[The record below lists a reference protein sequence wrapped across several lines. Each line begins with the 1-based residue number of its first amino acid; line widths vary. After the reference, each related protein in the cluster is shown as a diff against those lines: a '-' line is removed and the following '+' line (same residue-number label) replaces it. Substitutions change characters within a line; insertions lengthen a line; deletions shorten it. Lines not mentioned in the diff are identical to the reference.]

1 MRLVWKVYLG
11 VMLVLW
17 LLVATIILNS
27 NIRPAVAILSVN
39 SWNIVASYPADSYS
53 VDAVSCITTS
63 ILCVSVGNEQISNAT
78 QPMNAVV
85 AVSTDG
91 GISWTQGTLPSG
103 ISSLD
108 GMSCASTS
116 FCLAVGQ
123 NSGNN
128 GVVAVSTDGG
138 ISWTQG
144 TLPSGISSLD
154 GVSCVSTSFCVITG
168 ATTGNMPAVLISTT
182 GGTSWTQETLPSGIT
197 MLNGVSCSSTALCE
211 LVGGFVLNIGY
222 TASGVMAFSSN
233 AGLSWSLATLPPNQ
247 PNLSS
252 VSCYSNTFCNAVGAN
267 TILKSTDGSTWSQ
280 ISVPTGTFNLS
291 SVFCGS
297 DTFCTAVGGNAD
309 LFTDN
314 GSTWNIG
321 SFPSGAFVINGV
333 SCLSTTSC
341 VAVGEN
347 TVGNIAY
354 SMATL
359 NGSSTWSSYPMLLS
373 VEVLNSVNCVTTS
386 FCVSVGQ
393 NNSGTAT
400 AVTSTNGGSTWTTG
414 TVPTG
419 VTVLNSVNCVTTSF
433 CVSVGQNNS
442 GTATAV
448 TSTNGGSNWTTG
460 TVPTGVTVL
469 NSVNCVTTSF
479 CVSVG
484 QNNSTSPG
492 SYILLTVPIISYV
505 TPNSGL
511 TTGGTNVTIVGLNLF
526 STVSVS
532 FGSIPASSF
541 TVISNDEIIAVS
553 PGVAATGV
561 VNIIVTTTSANT
573 PVNSADEFNY
583 INPGYFHSISPVRI
597 CDTRAINIPYVTS
610 NECNSSGPETLGSG
624 SVLNIPIVGQASIP
638 SNAIAVVANVTV
650 TNTTANGGYLT
661 LFPGLESA
669 VPNSSNLNWNS
680 GQTVANLVTVPIGPN
695 GAIQAY
701 NFMGQADVIIDLA
714 GYYGPNSTSGLTLGE
729 YFPVTPFRICD
740 TRQIGT
746 GVAQNQCNN
755 SSTNSPIGPNQ
766 SISVQFGGN
775 GVIPSSGV
783 SAVAINIT
791 AIVPTTAGGGY
802 LTAFPSGSTQP
813 NVSNV
818 NFGQDQTIA
827 NRAIVQLS
835 STGSISIYN
844 YNGDTNIAVD
854 VVGYYMEGTTS
865 NVGSLFVPINPDR
878 ICDTRAI
885 NNPTVQSNQCNLN
898 GPQTLISAGELM
910 VQVSGVGPIPTN
922 IVAAEANVTVTNTDA
937 NGGFLTIFPTGNS
950 VPNIS
955 DLNWSSGVTIANN
968 CIITLSSAGSFTAY
982 NFIGT
987 ADVIVDVSGYFITA

>member
-1 MRLVWKVYLG
+1 MRLVWKVYFG
-11 VMLVLW
+11 VTLVLW
-17 LLVATIILNS
+17 LLVATIILNPD
-27 NIRPAVAILSVN
+27 IRPAVAIPSSN
-39 SWNIVASYPADSYS
+39 SWNIVASYPADSYT
-53 VDAVSCITTS
+53 VDAVSCIATS
-63 ILCVSVGNEQISNAT
+63 IFCVSVGDEQISNAT
-78 QPMNAVV
+78 QPMTA
-85 AVSTDG
+85 
-91 GISWTQGTLPSG
+91 
-103 ISSLD
+103 
-108 GMSCASTS
+108 
-116 FCLAVGQ
+116 
-123 NSGNN
+123 
-128 GVVAVSTDGG
+128 VVAVSTDGG

-168 ATTGNMPAVLISTT
+168 ATSGNTPAVLISTT

-222 TASGVMAFSSN
+222 TASGVIVFSSN
-233 AGLSWSLATLPPNQ
+233 AGLSWSLATLPATQ
-247 PNLSS
+247 PNLTS

-280 ISVPTGTFNLS
+280 ISSPTGTFNLS

-297 DTFCTAVGGNAD
+297 DTFCTAVGGND
-309 LFTDN
+309 VLFTDN

-321 SFPSGAFVINGV
+321 SFSSGAFVINGV

-347 TVGNIAY
+347 TVGNVAY
-354 SMATL
+354 SMATS
-359 NGSSTWSSYPMLLS
+359 NGSSTWSSYAMLLS

-393 NNSGTAT
+393 NNDGNAT
-400 AVTSTNGGSTWTTG
+400 AVTSTDGGSTWTTG

-442 GTATAV
+442 
-448 TSTNGGSNWTTG
+448 
-460 TVPTGVTVL
+460 
-469 NSVNCVTTSF
+469 
-479 CVSVG
+479 
-484 QNNSTSPG
+484 TSPG
-492 SYILLTVPIISYV
+492 TYILLTVPIISYV

-511 TTGGTNVTIVGLNLF
+511 TIGGTNVTIMGLNLF
-526 STVSVS
+526 STLSVS

-541 TVISNDEIIAVS
+541 TVVSNDEIIAVS
-553 PGVAATGV
+553 PAATTTGV
-561 VNIIVTTTSANT
+561 VNIVVTTTSANT
-573 PVNSADEFNY
+573 PVSSADEFNY

-695 GAIQAY
+695 GAIQAF

-714 GYYGPNSTSGLTLGE
+714 GYYGPNSTSGSTVGE

-740 TRQIGT
+740 TRQIGS

-755 SSTNSPIGPNQ
+755 SSSNSPIGPNQ

-791 AIVPTTAGGGY
+791 AIMPTTAGGGY

-818 NFGQDQTIA
+818 NFGQNQTIA

-854 VVGYYMEGTTS
+854 VVGYFMAGTTS

-885 NNPTVQSNQCNLN
+885 NNPTVQSNQCNSN
-898 GPQTLISAGELM
+898 GPQTLNSASELIA
-910 VQVSGVGPIPTN
+910 QVSGVVPIPTN

-937 NGGFLTIFPTGNS
+937 NGGFLTIFPTGS
-950 VPNIS
+950 SLPNIS

>member
-393 NNSGTAT
+393 NNS
-400 AVTSTNGGSTWTTG
+400 
-414 TVPTG
+414 
-419 VTVLNSVNCVTTSF
+419 
-433 CVSVGQNNS
+433 
-442 GTATAV
+442 
-448 TSTNGGSNWTTG
+448 
-460 TVPTGVTVL
+460 
-469 NSVNCVTTSF
+469 
-479 CVSVG
+479 
-484 QNNSTSPG
+484 TSPG

-669 VPNSSNLNWNS
+669 APNSSNLNWNS